1 MYNER
6 QLPFNLELIYPSI
19 IKLLFL
25 KLHLFSNL
33 TDCLRRNERL
43 VSQFPKLVNP
53 IMWCKRT
60 QLIKSFGSSWPRFI
74 IGPLNGSSLNHF
86 ISYVKVR
93 RLLGNEKVISLKLTI
108 IFCNLLH
115 NFFLVKSIN
124 RKFNRNHLK
133 GAKNWIRQVENLTD
147 RYDYTLLMECS
158 ENYVCEVCNLKSNKN
173 NSYFT

>member
-1 MYNER
+1 
-6 QLPFNLELIYPSI
+6 
-19 IKLLFL
+19 
-25 KLHLFSNL
+25 
-33 TDCLRRNERL
+33 
-43 VSQFPKLVNP
+43 
-53 IMWCKRT
+53 MWCKRT

-173 NSYFT
+173 NSYFTQVICIKIGQVERNNRKVEILAPEQENSKWHTDSLISSFIRYVKKT

>member
-1 MYNER
+1 MIWNR
-6 QLPFNLELIYPSI
+6 PRSKPFLYI
-19 IKLLFL
+19 LLY
-25 KLHLFSNL
+25 HQ
-33 TDCLRRNERL
+33 NERL
-43 VSQFPKLVNP
+43 LFSQFPKLVNP
-53 IMWCKRT
+53 IMMWCKRT

-93 RLLGNEKVISLKLTI
+93 RLLGNEEVISLKLTI